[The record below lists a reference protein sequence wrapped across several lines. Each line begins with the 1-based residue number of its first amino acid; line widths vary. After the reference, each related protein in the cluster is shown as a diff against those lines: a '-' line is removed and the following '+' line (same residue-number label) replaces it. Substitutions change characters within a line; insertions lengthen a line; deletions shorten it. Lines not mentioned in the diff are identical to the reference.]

1 MVIDDQAKLF
11 IELSSKQAKQ
21 EEQIKALE
29 TEVSELKDQV
39 NANQKKTNKMYK
51 WFNIILILGTIAW
64 FLISELGFGNII
76 GFISKVEQNKE
87 APNQRIM
94 DNKFGSQL

>member
-11 IELSSKQAKQ
+11 IKLSSQQAKQ
-21 EEQIKALE
+21 AEQINSLE
-29 TEVSELKDQV
+29 REVSDLKEQV
-39 NANQKKTNKMYK
+39 DANQKKTNKMYK
-51 WFNIILILGTIAW
+51 WFNIIIVLGTIAW

-76 GFISKVEQNKE
+76 GFISNVEQNKE
-87 APNQRIM
+87 APTQRIM

>member
-11 IELSSKQAKQ
+11 IKLSSEQAKQ
-21 EEQIKALE
+21 KEQINALKI
-29 TEVSELKDQV
+29 EVSELKEQV
-39 NANQKKTNKMYK
+39 SANQKKTNKMYK
-51 WFNIILILGTIAW
+51 WFNIIIVLGTIAW

-76 GFISKVEQNKE
+76 GFIADVEQNKE
-87 APNQRIM
+87 APIERIM